1 VGPDQ
6 GNMWHGGAI
15 RLTPSR
21 LVAVAVAVAGRAPA
35 SGGDETTTARP
46 RSRGFRRGSRRCG
59 AMRGLGGL
67 SVV

>member
-21 LVAVAVAVAGRAPA
+21 LVAVAVRAPA
-35 SGGDETTTARP
+35 SGGDGSTAARP
-46 RSRGFRRGSRRCG
+46 RSRGFQRGSRRCG
-59 AMRGLGGL
+59 EMRGSGGL

>member
-6 GNMWHGGAI
+6 GNMWHGGAT

-21 LVAVAVAVAGRAPA
+21 LVAVAVAGRAPA
-35 SGGDETTTARP
+35 SGGDGTTAARP

>member
-21 LVAVAVAVAGRAPA
+21 LVALAGRAPT
-35 SGGDETTTARP
+35 SGGDGTAAVRP
-46 RSRGFRRGSRRCG
+46 RSRGFWRGSWRCG

-67 SVV
+67 RVV